1 MELALS
7 SPLTALPG
15 VGPSRAEQLQ
25 QKGLAMVED
34 LLYYLPFRYED
45 RIHFTPVGDATLS
58 FYGPHILPGQ
68 AVTRKQLRL

>member
-25 QKGLAMVED
+25 QKGLATVED
-34 LLYYLPFRYED
+34 LLYYLPFRNED
-45 RIHFTPVGDATLS
+45 RIHFTTVGELR
-58 FYGPHILPGQ
+58 PGGR
-68 AVTRKQLRL
+68 AGWPR